1 MPLFQLCFPSQ
12 QLTFISKPE
21 TYDRPALTQ
30 EVLVKDITGEEDK
43 YTLDSHG
50 FQIYRHSSKE
60 KDFLDEDKIKAEYY
74 PEIEQLL
81 KDAYVLNLELASL
94 CLGS

>member
-1 MPLFQLCFPSQ
+1 MHLLHSCFPVL
-12 QLTFISKPE
+12 QLTSISKPE
-21 TYDRPALTQ
+21 TYDRPSDTQ
-30 EVLVKDITGEEDK
+30 KVLVKDITGEEDK

-60 KDFLDEDKIKAEYY
+60 KDFLDDDKIKAEYY

-81 KDAYVLNLELASL
+81 KDAYVLDLELATL